1 MRPLLKV
8 LRDLW
13 ATRGRVVF
21 MVLSLAAGLISL
33 GTVLSARGVLQREM
47 NRNYMETVPASA
59 TFDVGAPGLDD
70 ATFEALQEHPQV
82 ARAVRRTTRSARW
95 RRPGTKPWGRA
106 TLFVFEDF
114 ERAAVAKL
122 NPESG
127 LRVPPLGT
135 ILIERSAMAVLEAE
149 LGDTIEVTTPR
160 GEPVPLQIVGV
171 VHEPA
176 LAPAVTEQAGYLYAS
191 VQTLALLGE
200 SAVLDEVRVLVA
212 DDPLDPAAVEAQAEA
227 IASWLIERGVEVHEV
242 RVPPPGKHP
251 HQAPSEVVLLLF
263 SIFAGLTVVLAS
275 VLCASLLSTTMA
287 RQIRE
292 VAVMKTVGATQRQI
306 RRMYALMLGI
316 IAMLSL
322 AIAAAPTRVLGRLAV
337 DAIAT
342 LLNFDVASY
351 EVPHW
356 VYATQVLVGVLLP
369 LLAAAPAIIG
379 ASRVSVL
386 RGLSEYGARLAPPGR
401 QRWIGGLSNRV
412 LQAALRNALRV
423 PKRLVLTVAL
433 LGVGGGL
440 FISALSVADAWEAMT
455 DQVVVTRHYDVEV
468 HFSEPVSPSLA
479 DSIDDVRRVETW
491 GMASA
496 ALASAAG
503 VPLSHTYPDGGHG
516 SFSLVAVPDNT
527 QLVAFTVR
535 SGRWLVPGEAGGVVL
550 NQLAA
555 SRVGP
560 DAVGRQIEIWV
571 DGVPTAWTVVGVV
584 DEVASP
590 AAAYVGASAF
600 AERTGQPLRVL
611 RIATGTAREPE
622 AIRSAIDAVVQGLA
636 SQGARV
642 VNVVPLQLLFNA
654 MAAHVVVLIRSL
666 LGLALLM
673 AFVSTLALGSSM
685 STSVVERTREIGVL
699 RAIGARPRQV
709 RCMVLIE
716 GVFVAVLSLPVAL
729 LIAVPLAALI
739 GRVVG
744 MLSFG
749 IALPLDV
756 SWLAVVGWS
765 AGSVL
770 VAIVASLVPA
780 FGASSRSVVEALA
793 HV

>member
-13 ATRGRVVF
+13 VTRGRVAF

-47 NRNYMETVPASA
+47 NRNYMDTVPASA
-59 TFDVGAPGLDD
+59 TFDVGQRGLDN
-70 ATFEALQEHPQV
+70 ATFEALREHPQV
-82 ARAVRRTTRSARW
+82 AHAVRRTTRSARW
-95 RRPGTKPWGRA
+95 RRPGTTQWGRA

-114 ERAAVAKL
+114 EHSPLAKL

-127 LRVPPLGT
+127 LIDPPLGT
-135 ILIERSAMAVLEAE
+135 VLVERSAMAVLEAE
-149 LGDTIEVTTPR
+149 LGDTLEVTTP
-160 GEPVPLQIVGV
+160 GGIPVTLEIVGV

-176 LAPAVTEQAGYLYAS
+176 LAPAATEQAGYLYAS
-191 VQTLALLGE
+191 VQTLALLSE
-200 SAVLDEVRVLVA
+200 SAVLDEVRVVVA

-227 IASWLIERGVEVHEV
+227 LAGWLIERGAELHEV

-275 VLCASLLSTTMA
+275 VLCASLLSITMA

-292 VAVMKTVGATQRQI
+292 VAVMKAVGATQRQI
-306 RRMYALMLGI
+306 RGMYALMLGI

-322 AIAAAPTRVLGRLAV
+322 AMAAVPTRILGRLAV
-337 DAIAT
+337 DGIAA
-342 LLNFDVASY
+342 LLNFDIVSY

-356 VYATQVLVGVLLP
+356 VYVTQISVGVLLP

-386 RGLSEYGARLAPPGR
+386 RGLSDYGARVTRAGG
-401 QRWIGGLSNRV
+401 QRWLGGLSNRV

-423 PKRLVLTVAL
+423 PKRLFLTVAL

-440 FISALSVADAWEAMT
+440 FISALSVADAWAAMT
-455 DQVVVTRHYDVEV
+455 DQVFATRHYDVEV
-468 HFSEPVSPSLA
+468 HLSEPVSPSLVA
-479 DSIDDVRRVETW
+479 SVDDAQRVETW

-503 VPLSHTYPDGGHG
+503 VPMSHTYPDGGHG
-516 SFSLVAVPDNT
+516 SFSLIAVPDNT
-527 QLVAFTVR
+527 QLVEFAVR
-535 SGRWLVPGEAGGVVL
+535 SGRWLVPGEPDGVVL

-560 DAVGRQIEIWV
+560 DAIGQQIEIWV
-571 DGVPTAWTVVGVV
+571 EGVPTAWTVVGVV

-600 AERTGQPLRVL
+600 TERTGQPLRVL
-611 RIATGTAREPE
+611 RIATGTDREPE
-622 AIRSAIDAVVQGLA
+622 AMRAAIGKLMEGLA
-636 SQGARV
+636 SQGAGV
-642 VNVVPLQLLFNA
+642 ANAIPLELLFNA
-654 MAAHVVVLIRSL
+654 MGAHVVVLIRSL

-673 AFVSTLALGSSM
+673 AAVSTLALGSSM
-685 STSVVERTREIGVL
+685 STSVVERTREIGIL

-709 RCMVLIE
+709 RRMILIE
-716 GVFVAVLSLPVAL
+716 GVFTAMLSLPIAL
-729 LIAVPLAALI
+729 LVAVPLAAII

-744 MLSFG
+744 LLSFG
-749 IALPLDV
+749 IALPLDIA
-756 SWLAVVGWS
+756 WLAVAEWSVG
-765 AGSVL
+765 AVL
-770 VAIVASLVPA
+770 VATVASLVPA
-780 FGASSRSVVEALA
+780 YGASRRSVVEALG